1 MHHQGDCQRAISQKT
16 WHVWYGVQIF
26 EETGQMGGGKGVV
39 TNLKIYLQQMKKTK
53 NTVVPCMFAN
63 FSKSLQ
69 LFSSFLANYNEIR
82 GGLSLL
88 LNTVKSNTLKI
99 ILYNK
104 H

>member
-1 MHHQGDCQRAISQKT
+1 MIAKEPLAKKHGMFGMVCKSLRKLDR
-16 WHVWYGVQIF
+16 W
-26 EETGQMGGGKGVV
+26 GGKGEV
-39 TNLKIYLQQMKKTK
+39 TDLKIYLQQMKKTK

-63 FSKSLQ
+63 FNKSLQ

-88 LNTVKSNTLKI
+88 LSTVKSNTLKI